1 MGSMAQD
8 ERHERIL
15 REAKEEVADLERQV
29 EVKRNE
35 LAELERKLSSARAD
49 LSLSKSIDATR
60 D

>member
-1 MGSMAQD
+1 MDSMAQD

-15 REAKEEVADLERQV
+15 REAKEEVTDLERQV

-35 LAELERKLSSARAD
+35 LAELERELSSARAD
-49 LSLSKSIDATR
+49 FALSKSIDATR